1 MAAEAGLASDIA
13 DEESRAMGA
22 ESALDGRVTSLEG
35 RMDTAE
41 ADIAALESSVLYV
54 ANVITRES
62 PSGTINGSNAE
73 FSVAY
78 TPVLN
83 SEHVYLNGLLQEPGV
98 GNDYT
103 ISGGTITFAVAP
115 VSGDRIRVS
124 YLKA

>member
-1 MAAEAGLASDIA
+1 MAAEA
-13 DEESRAMGA
+13 
-22 ESALDGRVTSLEG
+22 ALDSDVSALEG

-41 ADIAALESSVLYV
+41 SDIAALESTVLYV

-62 PSGTINGSNAE
+62 PSGSINGTNAD
-73 FSVAY
+73 FSLAF

-98 GNDYT
+98 GNDYS
-103 ISGGTITFAVAP
+103 ISGGTITFSTAP